1 MSGYSISKC
10 YLNVPHC
17 IQIPKHENRIMY
29 LLWYSKWLALSVSVI
44 FCLKCSISFSLV
56 FGSPGICV
64 WTSVEGRWQQEDWLR
79 AWGRVTR
86 EKWLS
91 VSQWMKIVAYCVFL
105 PFKLYVI
112 PPSSLRVTYFIIFL
126 LTTAAV
132 IIFFYTDYQLELS
145 ATMALAPREQF
156 ISLLPP
162 ETAKSVLAYCIA
174 WNFSIVLSFCVFCG
188 LPNPHIQ
195 IFWRRHLGYVAVL
208 VLLE

>member
-132 IIFFYTDYQLELS
+132 IIFLHRLPIRIECHNGSSTPRAIYFPS
-145 ATMALAPREQF
+145 ASRDSKICASILHCMK
-156 ISLLPP
+156 LL
-162 ETAKSVLAYCIA
+162 
-174 WNFSIVLSFCVFCG
+174 NSIEFLC
-188 LPNPHIQ
+188 
-195 IFWRRHLGYVAVL
+195 
-208 VLLE
+208 LLWPA